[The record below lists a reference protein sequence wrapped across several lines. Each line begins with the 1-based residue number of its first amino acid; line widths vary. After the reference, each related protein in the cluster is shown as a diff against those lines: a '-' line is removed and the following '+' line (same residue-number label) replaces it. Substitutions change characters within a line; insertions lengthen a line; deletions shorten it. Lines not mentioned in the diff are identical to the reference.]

1 MPRGS
6 TNSTEGSHSSSPSSL
21 NAPRYGTMVPKRIFV
36 GGISPTTTEAELHE
50 LFSRYGVVTNTKIIA
65 DRAGVSKGYGFVTFD
80 SEEEAQRA
88 QTSGANVMLR
98 ERRLNIA
105 PAIKKQPF
113 TRVYDPTQSVPNGT
127 ILYHNG
133 IPYTYHNGMAFF
145 VTPETA
151 YQYSA
156 TSQTTT
162 PAATTSSYP
171 VVYQPSMYYPQH
183 TAYQYQNVIPSQ
195 WNASSGQW
203 RWAPPQSV
211 GHPTYVYPTAAM
223 MSMGGGIGGGDTSSE
238 YQDPAIVETGTEVG
252 ALGLMLRKEDGGGG
266 GSGALTASMAAVG
279 LNSFWPKA
287 GGGNPGFHQ
296 PASASLD
303 CSSAAVP
310 GRPVL
315 DDNAGAKPPCVPSG
329 KSAAGVEQQPAVPCR
344 QFLPPRQRRY
354 TAPPETPL
362 ANADGAQGG
371 ERDLPDGSRP
381 HRERG
386 GVPNAKHAVGGSAG
400 TWRDCLFGGG
410 HTSSPPGAG
419 TPRSQCP

>member
-203 RWAPPQSV
+203 RWAPPSV

-238 YQDPAIVETGTEVG
+238 YQDPAIVETGTEG
-252 ALGLMLRKEDGGGG
+252 PRP
-266 GSGALTASMAAVG
+266 AA
-279 LNSFWPKA
+279 A
-287 GGGNPGFHQ
+287 T
-296 PASASLD
+296 PASTS
-303 CSSAAVP
+303 
-310 GRPVL
+310 R
-315 DDNAGAKPPCVPSG
+315 
-329 KSAAGVEQQPAVPCR
+329 
-344 QFLPPRQRRY
+344 PPRPW
-354 TAPPETPL
+354 TAPPPQSPGAPYWTTMPAPSLPVCPPASQQRASSSNLPSL
-362 ANADGAQGG
+362 AA
-371 ERDLPDGSRP
+371 SSFP
-381 HRERG
+381 H
-386 GVPNAKHAVGGSAG
+386 GSAATLHPLRPPSPMRTVPKVVNG
-400 TWRDCLFGGG
+400 TCLMAVAPTVSVAGFQTPSMPSAAQQAPGGTACLAAATLPRHQG
-410 HTSSPPGAG
+410 QALPGRSAPKCGRGRGLASSHPRPMWKPLQDSPGTTANG
-419 TPRSQCP
+419 LLLR